1 MLRACR
7 ELCWR
12 PLEAGIFWECFGNI
26 LGELKYFSN
35 LGVFWDLRRKMKGL
49 LGGALAAS
57 SSSGLSSHHDDP
69 PREQQSTRRTSN

>member
-12 PLEAGIFWECFGNI
+12 PLEAGIFWECFVNI

-35 LGVFWDLRRKMKGL
+35 FRSILGSEEEDEGVVGRCVGGL
-49 LGGALAAS
+49 
-57 SSSGLSSHHDDP
+57 
-69 PREQQSTRRTSN
+69 